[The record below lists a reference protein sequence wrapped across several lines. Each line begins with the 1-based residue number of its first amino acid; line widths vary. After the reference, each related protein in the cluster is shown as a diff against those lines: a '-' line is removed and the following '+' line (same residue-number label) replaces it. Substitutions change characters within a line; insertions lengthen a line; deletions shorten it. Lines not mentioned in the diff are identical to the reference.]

1 MCFIHPSPQRLGFGL
16 LILLLTG
23 MLACSSPSGSA
34 VDQQGDTAQPP
45 AAISTVSMTVDAKG
59 YIPFDTVAGI
69 PWKAGMTV
77 GDAVRATD
85 AIQFGTKDYPDLGR
99 LVNAVNGLENN
110 THDGHYWQFCVD
122 GVFSEVGMDEKP
134 LSAGQV
140 VNWYYRAYGEGPC
153 KKIGE

>member
-1 MCFIHPSPQRLGFGL
+1 MPYATSILRVVGFAL
-16 LILLLTG
+16 LAFVFS
-23 MLACSSPSGSA
+23 ACNPGTPA
-34 VDQQGDTAQPP
+34 NAPVDDSVPR
-45 AAISTVSMTVDAKG
+45 AAASVTMTVDAKG
-59 YIPFDTVAGI
+59 YIPFDTAAGI

-77 GDAVRATD
+77 GDAVRATQD
-85 AIQFGTKDYPDLGR
+85 IAFGIKEYADLGR

-122 GVFSEVGMDEKP
+122 GVFSEVGMDEKA
-134 LSAGQV
+134 LAAGQT